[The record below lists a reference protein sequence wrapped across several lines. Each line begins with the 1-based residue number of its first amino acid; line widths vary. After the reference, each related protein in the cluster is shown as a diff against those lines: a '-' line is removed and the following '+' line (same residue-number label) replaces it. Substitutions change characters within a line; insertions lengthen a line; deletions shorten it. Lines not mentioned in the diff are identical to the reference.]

1 MPNERTQRCTIV
13 VSFIFIAFLGV
24 KLKNLKCFRG
34 DAGSMKW
41 AILGGFLG
49 HNFPKYGRILLKF
62 LPEVVLKNTKS
73 VFEESL

>member
-1 MPNERTQRCTIV
+1 MYNRGKFHIYSISGCEVKKFEMFSWRCRIHEMGH
-13 VSFIFIAFLGV
+13 F
-24 KLKNLKCFRG
+24 
-34 DAGSMKW
+34 
-41 AILGGFLG
+41 GGFLG